1 LAEHWFG
8 DTAPTPITVQGAP
21 AYAIHAI
28 GSDGQEEQ
36 DRRIVWFPQPE
47 LAIFVTS
54 ADLPAPTD
62 FDDFVEGLEASP
74 RNGPDVTD

>member
-1 LAEHWFG
+1 MTEQWFG
-8 DTAPTPITVQGAP
+8 DVPPTPITVRGAS

-28 GSDGQEEQ
+28 GSDGQDEE
-36 DRRIVWFPQPE
+36 DPRIVWFPRPE

-62 FDDFVEGLEASP
+62 FDDFVAGIEVP
-74 RNGPDVTD
+74 T